1 MTLLHIENLS
11 VEFPAPGGSVRA
23 VDGITLTLD
32 PGDVLGIV
40 GESGSGKSM
49 AMLALMGLAPYP
61 ARVSAG
67 KIHFEGRN
75 LLRLT
80 DAERR
85 ALTGKD
91 MAMIFQEPMTSLN
104 PSFTVGFQIMETLA
118 LHEHMDRKASRRRTI
133 DLLEQV
139 GIPAAESRLN
149 AYPHQLSGGM
159 NQRVMIAM
167 AIACN
172 PKLLIADEPTTALDV
187 TIQAQILDLLLSLQ
201 RDRGMALILIT
212 HNMGVVADTTQRVA
226 VMYAGQIMEE
236 RSTENLF
243 ASPQHPYTA
252 ALLAARPQASDG
264 GRLATIPGV
273 VPGLYDRPHGC
284 LFGPRCRYASPL
296 TEQVRPDLRPW
307 MDGQIRCH
315 YPLGDPTRDA
325 RIAADRRPAE
335 AGAAESEASP

>member
-1 MTLLHIENLS
+1 MTLLYIENLS
-11 VEFPAPGGSVRA
+11 VEFPGLGDSVRA
-23 VDGITLTLD
+23 VDGVSLTID

-49 AMLALMGLAPYP
+49 AMLAVMGLVPYP
-61 ARVSAG
+61 GCVRANRVQ
-67 KIHFEGRN
+67 FEGHD

-80 DAERR
+80 DTGRR

-118 LHEHMDRKASRRRTI
+118 VHERMDRKAARRRAVE
-133 DLLEQV
+133 LLEQV
-139 GIPAAESRLN
+139 GIPAAESRLDS
-149 AYPHQLSGGM
+149 YPHQLSGGM

-236 RSTENLF
+236 RATDDLF

-252 ALLAARPQASDG
+252 ALLAARPQAGDG

-273 VPGLYDRPHGC
+273 VPGLFDRPHGC
-284 LFGPRCRYASPL
+284 LFGPRCPYASRL
-296 TEQVRPDLRPW
+296 TERVRPDLRPW

-315 YPLGDPTRDA
+315 YPLGDPTRDE
-325 RIAADRRPAE
+325 RIAADRAT
-335 AGAAESEASP
+335 AESEAPL